1 MVDAVPAYAREEVEG
16 RLDAIERDEGVRIL
30 LAVESGSRAWG
41 FHSPDSDFDARFI
54 YVRDEDAYL
63 SLYQPRDVIETPL
76 VDLMDVNGWDLS
88 KAIRLM
94 IKGNSVIHEWLA
106 SPLVYRAHA
115 GFVAAI
121 VPIARAWRNTYADAH
136 HYYGL
141 LATQRGRHIAG
152 RDVVNLKKYF
162 YAVRPAIALQWLRER
177 GDAPP
182 MDLPGLLAGVSLP
195 AEAAKALEDLRR
207 AKMASTEV
215 GEGERIA
222 ALDACI
228 EEQAAWGMQAKGPP
242 PSPDAELVERSNELF
257 RAAVRG
263 RLGEP

>member
-1 MVDAVPAYAREEVEG
+1 MDKVIPDAARVEVQR
-16 RLDAIERDEGVRIL
+16 RLDDIEAKEDVRIL

-63 SLYQPRDVIETPL
+63 SLFPPRDVIETPL

-88 KAIRLM
+88 KVLRLM
-94 IKGNSVIHEWLA
+94 MRGNSVVHEWLS
-106 SPLVYRAHA
+106 SPVVYRASA
-115 GFVAAI
+115 SFLSSITPLAS
-121 VPIARAWRNTYADAH
+121 AWRSTYADAH

-141 LATQRGRHIAG
+141 LASQRARHLAS
-152 RDVVNLKKYF
+152 RDAVNLKKYF

-177 GDAPP
+177 GGAPP
-182 MDLPGLLAGVSLP
+182 MDLPSLLAGVTLP
-195 AEAAKALEDLRR
+195 PAALEALQDLRR
-207 AKMASTEV
+207 AKMASSEV
-215 GEGERIA
+215 GEGARIA
-222 ALDACI
+222 ALDAYI

-242 PSPDAELVERSNELF
+242 PAPDPDLVERSNALF

-263 RLGEP
+263 QLGL

>member
-1 MVDAVPAYAREEVEG
+1 MQEALPADARREVER
-16 RLDAIERDEGVRIL
+16 RLDAIEREERVRIL

-54 YVRDEDAYL
+54 YVRDEDVYL
-63 SLYQPRDVIETPL
+63 SLYPPRDVIETPL
-76 VDLMDVNGWDLS
+76 IDLMDVNGWDLG

-94 IKGNSVIHEWLA
+94 IKGNSVVHEWLA
-106 SPLVYRAHA
+106 SPLVYRAHP

-121 VPIARAWRNTYADAH
+121 APIARAWRSTYADAH

-141 LATQRGRHIAG
+141 LASQSSRHLEGRET
-152 RDVVNLKKYF
+152 VNLKKYF

-195 AEAAKALEDLRR
+195 VEAAAALESLRR
-207 AKMASTEV
+207 AKMASSEV
-215 GEGERIA
+215 GEGARIA
-222 ALDACI
+222 ALDAYI

-242 PSPDAELVERSNELF
+242 PSPDPELVERSNTLF

-263 RLGEP
+263 ELG

>member
-1 MVDAVPAYAREEVEG
+1 MQDALPAEARKEVDR
-16 RLDAIERDEGVRIL
+16 RLDEIERVDNVRIL

-54 YVRDEDAYL
+54 YVRSEDNYL
-63 SLYQPRDVIETPL
+63 SLFTPRDVIETPL

-106 SPLVYRAHA
+106 SPLVYRADSA
-115 GFVAAI
+115 FIAALT
-121 VPIARAWRNTYADAH
+121 PLARAWRSTYADAH

-152 RDVVNLKKYF
+152 RDTVNLKKYF

-195 AEAAKALEDLRR
+195 PEAAQALEQLRR
-207 AKMASTEV
+207 AKMASSEV
-215 GEGERIA
+215 GEGARIA
-222 ALDACI
+222 ALDDYI
-228 EEQAAWGMQAKGPP
+228 EEQAAWGMQAKGPVP
-242 PSPDAELVERSNELF
+242 TPDPALVERSNALF

-263 RLGEP
+263 QLG

>member
-1 MVDAVPAYAREEVEG
+1 MLEPLPAAARAEVER
-16 RLDAIERDEGVRIL
+16 RLDEIERGENVRIL

-41 FHSPDSDFDARFI
+41 FHSPDSDFDARFV

-63 SLYQPRDVIETPL
+63 SLFVPRDVIETPL

-106 SPLVYRAHA
+106 SPLVYRADSA
-115 GFVAAI
+115 FVGAI
-121 VPIARAWRNTYADAH
+121 KPLASAWRSTYADAH

-141 LATQRGRHIAG
+141 LASQRGRYIAG
-152 RDVVNLKKYF
+152 RDTVNLKKYF
-162 YAVRPAIALQWLRER
+162 YVVRPAIALQGLRER

-182 MDLPGLLAGVSLP
+182 MDLPSLLAGVSLP
-195 AEAAKALEDLRR
+195 TEAADALEKLRR
-207 AKMASTEV
+207 TKMASSEI

-222 ALDACI
+222 ALDTYI
-228 EEQAAWGMQAKGPP
+228 DEQAAWGIQAKGPV
-242 PSPDAELVERSNELF
+242 PSPDPELIERSNALF

-263 RLGEP
+263 QLG